1 MTKALFAGGSEGH
14 YNYDLLGRCT
24 AITTP
29 HFKQEIPRKGFDA
42 AGNLRHFVAQ
52 DLPYRFDYDHLFQ
65 IKQEGGHAS
74 HSYQFD
80 SLNNRTQKD
89 GELHHHNS
97 LHQLIRKGS
106 ETFAYDG
113 NGNLAARETGSS
125 TIKYTYDALDRLVSV
140 VKNGEETRYS
150 YDPMNRRLSKKQG
163 GNEQLF
169 LYHGQEEIGLYENGS
184 VKEFRL
190 LGNNNRNPMI
200 ALELQGALYIP
211 THDMAGNVVC
221 LQDSLGSPV
230 ERYRYTAFGES
241 EILSPDGALR
251 PHSALGNPW
260 QYASKRL
267 DEETGFVH
275 FGLRYY
281 APDLGRWISPDP
293 IGTEDGPN
301 LYAYVKNSPLN
312 YFDQFG
318 LFVMPFPSTLSYANE
333 SIKWM
338 AASLQPSPKEFN
350 STISYFPMETAM
362 RDSNIEQRDR
372 LCNYCPSKADLIN
385 KYYSPFTQLPCTY
398 NLNELAIN
406 NPGTNTP
413 YHFPNSPNLL
423 VTYGNGIMNSP
434 ETHISSLLYTAKL
447 LNHNVTGIYS
457 PSYGFTNDAQ
467 RYLAALFRINTET
480 TALIYKTG
488 YDFLEKNPAGHWLML
503 DHSRGAADANNAVN
517 SFLLTYTTENFNI

>member
-1 MTKALFAGGSEGH
+1 MSR
-14 YNYDLLGRCT
+14 YD
-24 AITTP
+24 
-29 HFKQEIPRKGFDA
+29 
-42 AGNLRHFVAQ
+42 
-52 DLPYRFDYDHLFQ
+52 
-65 IKQEGGHAS
+65 
-74 HSYQFD
+74 
-80 SLNNRTQKD
+80 
-89 GELHHHNS
+89 
-97 LHQLIRKGS
+97 
-106 ETFAYDG
+106 
-113 NGNLAARETGSS
+113 LAARETGSS

-281 APDLGRWISPDP
+281 APDLGRWTSPDP

-318 LFVMPFPSTLSYANE
+318 LFSLSFSLDNCSIYPGISNITRMINRTERPDTEFSTLPKVTYDDEFEKRNPE
-333 SIKWM
+333 YE
-338 AASLQPSPKEFN
+338 PSCVFDLGLPEHKDMRILCINGINNTKEEA
-350 STISYFPMETAM
+350 META
-362 RDSNIEQRDR
+362 RYISELAGGYNVHGVYNATHGI
-372 LCNYCPSKADLIN
+372 KADLEECKMGLRHIA
-385 KYYSPFTQLPCTY
+385 T
-398 NLNELAIN
+398 
-406 NPGTNTP
+406 TP
-413 YHFPNSPNLL
+413 VRLLHQEWNDFFENS
-423 VTYGNGIMNSP
+423 
-434 ETHISSLLYTAKL
+434 SSDAKL
-447 LNHNVTGIYS
+447 LMIPHSQGNIHQMNGLLDYDERRERILVVGIAPGGYS
-457 PSYGFTNDAQ
+457 Y
-467 RYLAALFRINTET
+467 RET
-480 TALIYKTG
+480 CGQLVHYMAKWNR
-488 YDFLEKNPAGHWLML
+488 DFIPRLDSKGRRRSKDTIIELKSHRKAPWL
-503 DHSRGAADANNAVN
+503 DHTIMSP
-517 SFLLTYTTENFNI
+517 TYRKPLRQRIKQYISSQGQEI